1 MISYGKI
8 RSGSRPKEVDMTAS
22 QVFIATNIEPY
33 TIEID
38 GVEESGYQY
47 DYVGYTKDE
56 YLLEQTNKITQL
68 EQELQAAKI
77 LLGVD

>member
-8 RSGSRPKEVDMTAS
+8 HSGSRPKEVDMTAS

-33 TIEID
+33 TLEID
-38 GVEESGYQY
+38 GKTESGYQY

-77 LLGVD
+77 LLGVE